1 MLEDIQHSAH
11 ISPLYTLYTIPHT
24 LTSQNSPSNMF
35 YTSLS
40 SHSPLTPHTHST
52 HLAHTQN
59 SSYLTHSTPPHL
71 THMPQP
77 HTSHTPHPHTSHTC
91 HSPTPHTRHT
101 PTPHTHSTPH
111 TCRMTFPREVS
122 FACTISYTP
131 VWSAKYC
138 ASLLRGYA
146 GVEIRGWE
154 EKIEKLI
161 LHPQN
166 ALAQRQC
173 CKHM

>member
-11 ISPLYTLYTIPHT
+11 VSPLYTLYTIPHT
-24 LTSQNSPSNMF
+24 LTPQNSPSNMF

-52 HLAHTQN
+52 HLAHKT
-59 SSYLTHSTPPHL
+59 
-71 THMPQP
+71 P

-146 GVEIRGWE
+146 GEEIRGWE
-154 EKIEKLI
+154 GEIEKLI

-173 CKHM
+173 CEHK